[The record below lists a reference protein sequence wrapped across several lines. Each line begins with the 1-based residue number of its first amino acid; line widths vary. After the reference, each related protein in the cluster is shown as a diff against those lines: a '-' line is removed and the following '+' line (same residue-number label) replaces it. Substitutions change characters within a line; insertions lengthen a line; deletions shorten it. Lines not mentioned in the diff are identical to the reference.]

1 MEATIRILTA
11 RHGRACITSGSTL
24 IDIHTYNT
32 VPRVAGHASTCMGT
46 IGVAADSVLV
56 ALVLARRALIHIA
69 THNTIPV
76 VARLAV
82 ALVTAVSI
90 CTLSIGTALV
100 LASRTLV
107 DIPTIHTITRKP
119 WLTRALEGAFSI
131 LTHSMII
138 TVVGVCTCAL
148 IVISAREAIAAIA
161 SSTFTSIGSLEV
173 YARRV
178 GITLV
183 SATLALVH
191 IRAERA
197 IPDVARIALASV
209 AAMRVCA
216 AGVR

>member
-1 MEATIRILTA
+1 M
-11 RHGRACITSGSTL
+11 
-24 IDIHTYNT
+24 
-32 VPRVAGHASTCMGT
+32 VAS
-46 IGVAADSVLV
+46 
-56 ALVLARRALIHIA
+56 
-69 THNTIPV
+69 
-76 VARLAV
+76 LAV
-82 ALVTAVSI
+82 ALVTAMSI
-90 CTLSIGTALV
+90 CTLSIGTTLV
-100 LASRTLV
+100 LASGTLV
-107 DIPTIHTITRKP
+107 NIPTIHTIARKP

-148 IVISAREAIAAIA
+148 IVISTHVAIAAVA
-161 SSTFTSIGSLEV
+161 SRTLTTIRALEV

-178 GITLV
+178 GITLM
-183 SATLALVH
+183 SPTLALVY